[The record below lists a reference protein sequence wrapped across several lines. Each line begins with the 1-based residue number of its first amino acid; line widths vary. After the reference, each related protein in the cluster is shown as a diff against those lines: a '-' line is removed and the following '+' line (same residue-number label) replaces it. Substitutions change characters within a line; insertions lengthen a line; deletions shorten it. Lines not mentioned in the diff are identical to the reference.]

1 MPKKI
6 LVAGATGGVG
16 RAVVAKLLERK
27 MPVRVLAREAMRA
40 REIFSPKVEIVP
52 ADATKPDSLKGLFS
66 DVHAVICTIGAKAP
80 YGPDSPQNVD
90 YEGVVHLVEAAKAAH
105 IAHFVLVSS
114 IGVTQPNHR
123 LNQMF
128 NNVLN
133 WKLKGEDAL
142 RGSGL
147 TYTIVRPGGLGDVPG
162 GRKALKFAQG
172 DNISGR
178 VSRADVA
185 EICLQALNHMEA
197 RQVTFEVIETEGNP
211 PVEDNQW
218 AALFDGLQKDS

>member
-1 MPKKI
+1 MPEKI

-16 RAVVAKLLERK
+16 RAVVSKLAERK
-27 MPVRVLAREAMRA
+27 MPVRVLARDAMMA
-40 REIFSPKVEIVP
+40 RELFSPTVEIVP

-66 DVHAVICTIGAKAP
+66 DIYGVICTIGAKAP
-80 YGPDSPQNVD
+80 HGPDSPQHVD
-90 YEGVVHLVEAAKAAH
+90 YEGVLHLVEAAKAAH

-142 RGSGL
+142 RESGL
-147 TYTIVRPGGLGDVPG
+147 VYTIVRPGGLGDVPG
-162 GRKALKFAQG
+162 GKRALQFDQG
-172 DNISGR
+172 DRMSGR
-178 VSRADVA
+178 ISRADVA
-185 EICLQALNHMEA
+185 EICLRALNQPEA
-197 RQVTFEVIETEGNP
+197 RQVTFEVIETEGKP
-211 PVEDNQW
+211 PDDAEW
-218 AALFDGLQKDS
+218 AALFGGLQKDA